1 MLFRNKESHRHNI
14 LKDKISST
22 LQNKSHNDYNGKICI
37 RNSSVKKITNIVHKA
52 PKIIRFIESSRI
64 SNGDMELLEGLAT
77 GKSQTGEYQK
87 FWQESPMEDCT

>member
-22 LQNKSHNDYNGKICI
+22 LQNKGRNDYNGKIRI
-37 RNSSVKKITNIVHKA
+37 RNFSVKKITNTVHKA

-64 SNGDMELLEGLAT
+64 SNGDMELLEELAT

-87 FWQESPMEDCT
+87 F